1 MAVPKKR
8 TSKAKT
14 RARKANWKRKS
25 FKAAQKSLSL
35 AKSMLRGKPT
45 SFVYSVY
52 IEDE

>member
-8 TSKAKT
+8 TSKSKT